1 MYDYTSMS
9 LYYDLIMK
17 SGYYNYEK
25 IVDNFEKC
33 GENFD
38 SILEIGCG
46 TGLILQE
53 LGKRYLQ
60 TDITGIDFTAAM
72 LSIAAKRLQEFPKI
86 SLLHQNVTALD
97 LEKSYD
103 LAFSYGG
110 VWYFVVNSHQEPFL
124 VSHLDRKEENRTGL
138 AHVARHVKTGGRLL
152 LGTQGPHY
160 NYAKTVSNGMIYSQ
174 KIDST
179 QIGFDKQY
187 YITRNGEVVMAQTIN
202 YRTYDWPSALDLLS
216 EAGFSLLSATDQSEG
231 FMVFVKA

>member
-1 MYDYTSMS
+1 MYDYTNMS

-17 SGYYNYEK
+17 SGYYDYAK
-25 IVDNFEKC
+25 IVDNFEIC

-46 TGLILQE
+46 TGLILEE

-60 TDITGIDFTAAM
+60 TDIAGIDFTAAM
-72 LSIAAKRLQEFPKI
+72 LSIAAKRLQKFTKI

-97 LEKSYD
+97 LKKSYD

-124 VSHLDRKEENRTGL
+124 VSHLDGEEENRTGL

-160 NYAKTVSNGMIYSQ
+160 DYAKTVSNGMIYSQ
-174 KIDST
+174 KINRT
-179 QIGFDKQY
+179 QIGFTKQY
-187 YITRNGEVVMAQTIN
+187 YLTNKNEVVMSQTID

-216 EAGFSLLSATDQSEG
+216 ENGFSLISMTDQSEG